1 MSDLFQNMS
10 DIFFI
15 CSHGGIKNW
24 NPIFT
29 GKHTEVCIPAI
40 VFHFPATA
48 EQYRTKHDCPPLHA
62 APHNRAQKKQALRGN
77 FPLRRACVSTISG
90 RLLLPNV

>member
-1 MSDLFQNMS
+1 MS

-15 CSHGGIKNW
+15 CSHGDIKNW

-40 VFHFPATA
+40 VFHFPR
-48 EQYRTKHDCPPLHA
+48 YRGTVSHKARLPALHA

-90 RLLLPNV
+90 RLLLPNA

>member
-1 MSDLFQNMS
+1 MS

-15 CSHGGIKNW
+15 CSHGDIKNW

-40 VFHFPATA
+40 VFHFPR
-48 EQYRTKHDCPPLHA
+48 YRGTVSHKARLPAFTC
-62 APHNRAQKKQALRGN
+62 PHNRAQKKQALRGN
-77 FPLRRACVSTISG
+77 FPLRRACASTISG
-90 RLLLPNV
+90 RLLLPNA